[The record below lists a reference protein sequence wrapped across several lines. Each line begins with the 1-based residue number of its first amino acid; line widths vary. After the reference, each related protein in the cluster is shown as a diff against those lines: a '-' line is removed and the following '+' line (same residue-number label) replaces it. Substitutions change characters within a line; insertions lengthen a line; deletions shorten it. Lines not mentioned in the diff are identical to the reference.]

1 MIVILKNLIS
11 SLETINSQLAEINED
26 ELNAELERLQVLK
39 EMKAGVSELIDELN
53 EYFGN

>member
-1 MIVILKNLIS
+1 MMVILQNLIS

-39 EMKAGVSELIDELN
+39 EMKAGVCELIDELN